1 MTELKNY
8 KMFIGGE
15 WLDSDSK
22 KTFETLNP
30 ENNKPWAKVPE
41 ASASDVD
48 KAVKAA
54 HKAFEGE
61 WPKLL
66 PRDRAKYL
74 RAIGNKLRENAEL
87 LGRIETIDTGK
98 LFRETNKQAIY
109 IAEYYDYYAG
119 LADKV
124 EGTVLPIDKPN
135 IQAITTRIPIGVVAA
150 IVPWNSQMFLT
161 ATKLAPALA
170 MGNTVV
176 IKSSEL
182 APVVMFEF
190 AKLIEETGIPKGVV
204 NVITG
209 FGDPCGKALT
219 THNLIEK
226 VAFTGGPETARH
238 IIRNSAENLSE
249 VSLEL
254 GGKSPV
260 AVFDDAKQENAINGI
275 TAGIFG
281 ASGQSCIAGSRLYL
295 QKNIYDEFLDKLIS
309 RAERIKI
316 GAPMDPE
323 TEMGPLSN
331 FKQLEVIE
339 KNIKLT
345 VEQGGKIRCGGERHS
360 FSNVGYYFPPTI
372 IECDNHNLPAA
383 ENELFGPVLSVMK
396 FDTEEEVITKM
407 NDNQY
412 GLSSGVYTSDFAK
425 GLRVS
430 KAIRAGITFVN
441 TYRLISPLAPFGG
454 IKDSGYGKEAGLESI
469 KDGWFHSGDLAVIYP
484 DGYIK
489 VKDRSKDIIIS
500 GGENISSIEI
510 ENTLSK
516 HPAVSIVAVVA
527 KPDEKWGEV
536 PCAFVEKVA
545 DKETNEKELIDFCR
559 ETLAGFKIPKKI
571 DFCELPKTSTGKIQK
586 FELRKRAKELS

>member
-1 MTELKNY
+1 MPKLKQY

-15 WLDSDSK
+15 WVDSESK

-41 ASASDVD
+41 ASAKDVD

-54 HKAFEGE
+54 QKAFEGE
-61 WPKLL
+61 WSKLL
-66 PRDRAKYL
+66 PRDRAKFL
-74 RAIGNKLRENAEL
+74 RAIGQKLRNNAKL
-87 LGRIETIDTGK
+87 LGEIETIDTGK
-98 LFRETNKQAIY
+98 LFRETNKQANY

-135 IQAITTRIPIGVVAA
+135 IQAITTRIPIGVIAA

-170 MGNTVV
+170 TGNTIV
-176 IKSSEL
+176 IKCSEL
-182 APVVMFEF
+182 APAVMFEF

-209 FGDPCGKALT
+209 FGEPCGKALT
-219 THNLIEK
+219 THDLVEK
-226 VAFTGGPETARH
+226 IAFTGGPDTARY
-238 IIRNSAENLSE
+238 IIKNSAENLSE

-260 AVFDDAKQENAINGI
+260 AVFNDAHQENAINGI

-295 QKNIYDEFLDKLIS
+295 QDKIYDEFLDKLIK
-309 RAERIKI
+309 RAKKIKI

-331 FKQLEVIE
+331 FKQLDVIE
-339 KNIKLT
+339 KNIKAT
-345 VEQGGKIRCGGERHS
+345 VEQGGKIKCGGKRHN
-360 FSNVGYYFPPTI
+360 FSNEGYYFPPTI

-383 ENELFGPVLSVMK
+383 ENELFGPVLSVMMFK
-396 FDTEEEVITKM
+396 TEGEVIKKM

-412 GLSSGVYTSDFAK
+412 GLSSGVYTSDLAR

-430 KAIRAGITFVN
+430 NSIRAGITFVN
-441 TYRLISPLAPFGG
+441 TYRLISPSAPFGG
-454 IKDSGYGKEAGLESI
+454 LKDSGYGKEAGIESI
-469 KDGWFHSGDLAVIYP
+469 KDYTR
-484 DGYIK
+484 
-489 VKDRSKDIIIS
+489 VKTIWYYTS
-500 GGENISSIEI
+500 ENP
-510 ENTLSK
+510 TLDPFSM
-516 HPAVSIVAVVA
+516 
-527 KPDEKWGEV
+527 
-536 PCAFVEKVA
+536 
-545 DKETNEKELIDFCR
+545 R
-559 ETLAGFKIPKKI
+559 
-571 DFCELPKTSTGKIQK
+571 
-586 FELRKRAKELS
+586 

>member
-1 MTELKNY
+1 MPELKKY
-8 KMFIGGE
+8 QMFIDGE
-15 WLDSDSK
+15 WVDSDTK

-30 ENNKPWAKVPE
+30 ENNKPWAIVPE
-41 ASASDVD
+41 ASANDVD
-48 KAVKAA
+48 RAVKAA
-54 HKAFEGE
+54 QKAFEGE
-61 WPKLL
+61 WPNLL
-66 PRDRAKYL
+66 PRERAKYI
-74 RAIGNKLRENAEL
+74 REIGNKLRVNAEL
-87 LGRIETIDTGK
+87 LGKVETIDTGK
-98 LFRETNKQAIY
+98 LFRETHKQANY

-135 IQAITTRIPIGVVAA
+135 VQAITTRIPIGVIAA

-176 IKSSEL
+176 IKCSEL
-182 APVVMFEF
+182 APATMFEF
-190 AKLIEETGIPKGVV
+190 AKLVEETGIPKGVV
-204 NVITG
+204 NVISG

-219 THNLIEK
+219 THNLVEK
-226 VAFTGGPETARH
+226 IAFTGGPETARH

-260 AVFDDAKQENAINGI
+260 AVFNDANQENAINGI

-295 QKNIYDEFLDKLIS
+295 QNGIYDEFLDKLS
-309 RAERIKI
+309 NRAEKIKI

-331 FKQLEVIE
+331 YKQLEVIE

-345 VEQGGKIRCGGERHS
+345 LEQGGKIKCGGKRHP
-360 FSNVGYYFPPTI
+360 FSNEGYYFPATI

-383 ENELFGPVLSVMK
+383 ENELFGPILSVMR
-396 FDTEEEVITKM
+396 FETEEEVISKM

-412 GLSSGVYTSDFAK
+412 GLSSGVYTSDLSR
-425 GLRVS
+425 GMRVS

-441 TYRLISPLAPFGG
+441 TYRLISPSAPFGG
-454 IKDSGYGKEAGLESI
+454 IKDSGYGKEAGIESI
-469 KDGWFHSGDLAVIYP
+469 KDYTRVKTTWFYTSDEPTLDP
-484 DGYIK
+484 F
-489 VKDRSKDIIIS
+489 
-500 GGENISSIEI
+500 SI
-510 ENTLSK
+510 
-516 HPAVSIVAVVA
+516 
-527 KPDEKWGEV
+527 
-536 PCAFVEKVA
+536 
-545 DKETNEKELIDFCR
+545 R
-559 ETLAGFKIPKKI
+559 
-571 DFCELPKTSTGKIQK
+571 
-586 FELRKRAKELS
+586 

>member
-1 MTELKNY
+1 MTKLKNY
-8 KMFIGGE
+8 KMFIDGE
-15 WLDSDSK
+15 WLDSDTK

-30 ENNKPWAKVPE
+30 ENNKPWAMVPE
-41 ASASDVD
+41 ASAKDVD
-48 KAVKAA
+48 KAVQAA
-54 HKAFEGE
+54 QKAFEGE

-66 PRDRAKYL
+66 PRQRGKFL
-74 RAIGNKLRENAEL
+74 RAIGEKLRENAEL
-87 LGRIETIDTGK
+87 LGKIETIDTGK
-98 LFRETNKQAIY
+98 LFRETNKQAHY

-135 IQAITTRIPIGVVAA
+135 IQAVTTRVPIGVVAA

-182 APVVMFEF
+182 APAVMFEF

-219 THNLIEK
+219 SHPFVEK

-260 AVFDDAKQENAINGI
+260 AVFNDAHQENAINGI

-295 QKNIYDEFLDKLIS
+295 QKGIYNEFLDKLVE
-309 RAERIKI
+309 RANKIKI
-316 GAPMDPE
+316 GGPMEVD

-345 VEQGGKIRCGGERHS
+345 IEQGGKIRCGGKRNS
-360 FSNVGYYFPPTI
+360 FSNDGYYFPPTI
-372 IECDNHNLPAA
+372 IECENHSLPAA
-383 ENELFGPVLSVMK
+383 ENELFGPILSVMK
-396 FDTEEEVITKM
+396 FENEKEVINMM

-412 GLSSGVYTSDFAK
+412 GLSSGVYTSDFSR

-430 KAIRAGITFVN
+430 NAIRAGITFVN
-441 TYRLISPLAPFGG
+441 TYRLISPSAPFGG
-454 IKDSGYGKEAGLESI
+454 MKDSGYGKEAGIDSI
-469 KDGWFHSGDLAVIYP
+469 KDYTR
-484 DGYIK
+484 
-489 VKDRSKDIIIS
+489 VKTTWYYTSD
-500 GGENISSIEI
+500 EP
-510 ENTLSK
+510 TLDPFSM
-516 HPAVSIVAVVA
+516 
-527 KPDEKWGEV
+527 
-536 PCAFVEKVA
+536 
-545 DKETNEKELIDFCR
+545 R
-559 ETLAGFKIPKKI
+559 
-571 DFCELPKTSTGKIQK
+571 
-586 FELRKRAKELS
+586 

>member
-1 MTELKNY
+1 MSKLKEY
-8 KMFIGGE
+8 KMFIDGE
-15 WLDSDSK
+15 WVESESK

-41 ASASDVD
+41 ANAKDVD

-54 HKAFEGE
+54 QKAFEGE
-61 WPKLL
+61 WSKLL
-66 PRDRAKYL
+66 PRDRAKFL
-74 RAIGNKLRENAEL
+74 RAIGQKLRDNAKL
-87 LGRIETIDTGK
+87 LGEIETIDTGK
-98 LFRETNKQAIY
+98 LFRETNKQANY

-135 IQAITTRIPIGVVAA
+135 VQAITTRIPIGVIAA

-170 MGNTVV
+170 AGNTIV
-176 IKSSEL
+176 IKCSEL
-182 APVVMFEF
+182 APAVMFEF

-209 FGDPCGKALT
+209 FGEPCGKALT
-219 THNLIEK
+219 THNLVEK
-226 VAFTGGPETARH
+226 IAFTGGPDTARH
-238 IIRNSAENLSE
+238 IIKNSAENLSE

-260 AVFDDAKQENAINGI
+260 AVFNDAHQENAINGI

-295 QKNIYDEFLDKLIS
+295 QDKIYDEFLDKLTK
-309 RAERIKI
+309 RANKIKI
-316 GAPMDPE
+316 GTPMDPE

-339 KNIKLT
+339 KNIKAT
-345 VEQGGKIRCGGERHS
+345 VEQGGKIKCGGARHK
-360 FSNVGYYFPPTI
+360 FSNEGYYFPPTI
-372 IECDNHNLPAA
+372 IECDNHNLPSA

-396 FDTEEEVITKM
+396 FKTEDEVIKKM

-412 GLSSGVYTSDFAK
+412 GLSSGVYTSDLAR

-430 KAIRAGITFVN
+430 NAIRAGITFVN
-441 TYRLISPLAPFGG
+441 TYRLISPSAPFGG
-454 IKDSGYGKEAGLESI
+454 IKDSGYGKEAGIDSI
-469 KDGWFHSGDLAVIYP
+469 KDYTR
-484 DGYIK
+484 
-489 VKDRSKDIIIS
+489 VKTTWYYTSDEPTLDPF
-500 GGENISSIEI
+500 SI
-510 ENTLSK
+510 
-516 HPAVSIVAVVA
+516 
-527 KPDEKWGEV
+527 
-536 PCAFVEKVA
+536 
-545 DKETNEKELIDFCR
+545 R
-559 ETLAGFKIPKKI
+559 
-571 DFCELPKTSTGKIQK
+571 
-586 FELRKRAKELS
+586 

>member
-1 MTELKNY
+1 MSDLKHY
-8 KMFIGGE
+8 KMFINGE
-15 WLDSDSK
+15 WVDSESK
-22 KTFETLNP
+22 KTFKTLNP
-30 ENNKPWAKVPE
+30 EDNKPWAVVPE
-41 ASASDVD
+41 ANAKDVD
-48 KAVKAA
+48 RAVKAA
-54 HKAFEGE
+54 QAAFEGE

-66 PRDRAKYL
+66 PRERAKFL
-74 RAIGNKLRENAEL
+74 RAIGDKLRDNAEL
-87 LGRIETIDTGK
+87 LGKIETIDTGK
-98 LFRETNKQAIY
+98 LFRETNKQANY

-135 IQAITTRIPIGVVAA
+135 IQAITTRIPIGVIAA

-182 APVVMFEF
+182 APAVMFEF

-204 NVITG
+204 NVVTG
-209 FGDPCGKALT
+209 FGDPCGKAIT
-219 THNLIEK
+219 THPLVEK

-238 IIRNSAENLSE
+238 IIKNSAENLSE

-295 QKNIYDEFLDKLIS
+295 QKGIYDEFLDKLS
-309 RAERIKI
+309 KRAEKIKI
-316 GAPMDPE
+316 GTPMDPD

-345 VEQGGKIRCGGERHS
+345 TEQGGKIKCGGKRHR
-360 FSNVGYYFPPTI
+360 FSNEGYYFPATI
-372 IECDNHNLPAA
+372 IECDNHNLPTA

-396 FDTEEEVITKM
+396 FDTEEEVIEKM

-412 GLSSGVYTSDFAK
+412 GLSSGVYTSDLAR

-441 TYRLISPLAPFGG
+441 TYRLISPSAPFGG
-454 IKDSGYGKEAGLESI
+454 IKDSGYGKEAGIESI
-469 KDGWFHSGDLAVIYP
+469 KEYTR
-484 DGYIK
+484 IK
-489 VKDRSKDIIIS
+489 TTWY
-500 GGENISSIEI
+500 NSSD
-510 ENTLSK
+510 
-516 HPAVSIVAVVA
+516 
-527 KPDEKWGEV
+527 KPMSDPFTMG
-536 PCAFVEKVA
+536 
-545 DKETNEKELIDFCR
+545 
-559 ETLAGFKIPKKI
+559 
-571 DFCELPKTSTGKIQK
+571 
-586 FELRKRAKELS
+586 

>member
-1 MTELKNY
+1 MPELKKY
-8 KMFIGGE
+8 KMFINGE
-15 WLDSDSK
+15 WVNSDTE

-30 ENNKPWAKVPE
+30 ENNKPWAVVPE

-48 KAVKAA
+48 RAVKAA
-54 HKAFEGE
+54 QNAFEGE

-66 PRDRAKYL
+66 PKERARYL
-74 RAIGNKLRENAEL
+74 RMIGDKLRDNAEH
-87 LGRIETIDTGK
+87 LGKIETIDTGK
-98 LFRETNKQAIY
+98 LYRETYKQANY

-124 EGTVLPIDKPN
+124 EGNVLPIDKPN
-135 IQAITTRIPIGVVAA
+135 IQAITTRIPIGVIAA

-176 IKSSEL
+176 IKCSEL
-182 APVVMFEF
+182 APATMFEF
-190 AKLIEETGIPKGVV
+190 AKLIEETGIPKVVV
-204 NVITG
+204 NVISG
-209 FGDPCGKALT
+209 FGEPCGKALT
-219 THNLIEK
+219 SHNLVEK
-226 VAFTGGPETARH
+226 IAFTGGPDTARH

-260 AVFDDAKQENAINGI
+260 AVFNDANQENAINGI

-295 QKNIYDEFLDKLIS
+295 QEEIYDEFLDKLS
-309 RAERIKI
+309 KRAEKIKI

-323 TEMGPLSN
+323 TEMGPISN
-331 FKQLEVIE
+331 YKQLEVIE

-345 VEQGGKIRCGGERHS
+345 LEQGGRLKCGGQRHS
-360 FSNVGYYFPPTI
+360 FSNEGYYFPATI
-372 IECDNHNLPAA
+372 IECDNHNLPVA

-396 FDTEEEVITKM
+396 FKTEDEVVSKM

-412 GLSSGVYTSDFAK
+412 GLSSGVYTSDLAR
-425 GLRVS
+425 GMRVS

-441 TYRLISPLAPFGG
+441 TYRLISPTAPFGG

-469 KDGWFHSGDLAVIYP
+469 KDYTRVKTTWFYTSDEPTLDP
-484 DGYIK
+484 F
-489 VKDRSKDIIIS
+489 
-500 GGENISSIEI
+500 SI
-510 ENTLSK
+510 
-516 HPAVSIVAVVA
+516 
-527 KPDEKWGEV
+527 
-536 PCAFVEKVA
+536 
-545 DKETNEKELIDFCR
+545 R
-559 ETLAGFKIPKKI
+559 
-571 DFCELPKTSTGKIQK
+571 
-586 FELRKRAKELS
+586 

>member
-1 MTELKNY
+1 MPELKKY
-8 KMFIGGE
+8 KMFINGE
-15 WLDSDSK
+15 WVNSDTEK
-22 KTFETLNP
+22 IFETLNP
-30 ENNKPWAKVPE
+30 ENNKPWAAVPE

-48 KAVKAA
+48 RAVKAA
-54 HKAFEGE
+54 QNAFEGE

-66 PRDRAKYL
+66 PKERARYL
-74 RAIGNKLRENAEL
+74 RMIGDKLRENAEH
-87 LGRIETIDTGK
+87 LGKIETIDTGK
-98 LFRETNKQAIY
+98 LYRETYKQANY

-135 IQAITTRIPIGVVAA
+135 IQAITTRIPIGVIAA

-176 IKSSEL
+176 IKCSEL
-182 APVVMFEF
+182 APATMFEF
-190 AKLIEETGIPKGVV
+190 AKLIQETGIPKGVV
-204 NVITG
+204 NVISG
-209 FGDPCGKALT
+209 FGEPCGKALT
-219 THNLIEK
+219 SHNLVEK
-226 VAFTGGPETARH
+226 IAFTGGPETARH

-260 AVFDDAKQENAINGI
+260 AVFNDANQENAINGI

-295 QKNIYDEFLDKLIS
+295 QEGIYDEFLDKLS
-309 RAERIKI
+309 KRAEKIRI

-323 TEMGPLSN
+323 TEMGPISN
-331 FKQLEVIE
+331 YKQLEVIE

-345 VEQGGKIRCGGERHS
+345 LEQGGRLKCGGQRHS
-360 FSNVGYYFPPTI
+360 FSNEGYYFPATI
-372 IECDNHNLPAA
+372 IECDNHNLPVA

-396 FDTEEEVITKM
+396 FKTEEEVVSKM

-412 GLSSGVYTSDFAK
+412 GLSSGVYTSDLAR
-425 GLRVS
+425 GMRVS

-441 TYRLISPLAPFGG
+441 TYRLISPTAPFGG

-469 KDGWFHSGDLAVIYP
+469 KDYTRVKTTWFYTSDEPTLDP
-484 DGYIK
+484 F
-489 VKDRSKDIIIS
+489 
-500 GGENISSIEI
+500 SI
-510 ENTLSK
+510 
-516 HPAVSIVAVVA
+516 
-527 KPDEKWGEV
+527 
-536 PCAFVEKVA
+536 
-545 DKETNEKELIDFCR
+545 R
-559 ETLAGFKIPKKI
+559 
-571 DFCELPKTSTGKIQK
+571 
-586 FELRKRAKELS
+586 